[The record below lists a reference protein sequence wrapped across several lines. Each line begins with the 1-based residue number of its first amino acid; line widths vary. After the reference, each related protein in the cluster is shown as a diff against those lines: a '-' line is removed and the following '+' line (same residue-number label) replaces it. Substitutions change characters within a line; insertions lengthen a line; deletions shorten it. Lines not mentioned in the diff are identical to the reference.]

1 MLSPAELSL
10 YDRQIRLWGLGKQRL
25 MRASVVGV
33 FAPYSVLGAAQEMLK
48 NIALKGVGKVILCS
62 NDRVAGFEKDAVL
75 FNSCDFIK
83 EIHELNP
90 AVEWEVVHNVNDCL
104 DRKPNILCTFSSS
117 CTQECFAL
125 NADCIARG
133 IVFQLVVPINSSY
146 CIMCSFRESLEDFCL
161 SYKER
166 FTNGAGGQK
175 TLHGEFGKYL
185 VNGFTSNGNGDGNSL
200 KSSLF
205 TTALNAIVGAVSAQE
220 IFNSVT
226 TVINDSDKKLDQRI
240 TKAYFICAESLES
253 SIIS

>member
-25 MRASVVGV
+25 LRASVIGV
-33 FAPYSVLGAAQEMLK
+33 VAPYAVLGAAQEMLK

-62 NDRVAGFEKDAVL
+62 KDRLQKDAVL
-75 FNSCDFIK
+75 FGSCDFLK

-90 AVEWEVVHNVNDCL
+90 AVEWEVVGSVGDCL
-104 DRKPNILCTFSSS
+104 DHKPNILCVFSSS
-117 CTQECFAL
+117 IQECFDL

-133 IVFQLVVPINSSY
+133 ILFQLVVPINSSY
-146 CIMCSFRESLEDFCL
+146 CIMCSFTESLEDFCI

-166 FTNGAGGQK
+166 FTNGGAGGRK
-175 TLHGEFGKYL
+175 GLHGEFGNYL
-185 VNGFTSNGNGDGNSL
+185 ANGFSSIIENSL
-200 KSSLF
+200 KTSLF

-220 IFNSVT
+220 IFTSVT
-226 TVINDSDKKLDQRI
+226 TVVPNDSDDNKNLDQRP